1 MSTTKIARRLRGYKL
16 HSWVNKDLLTRFDK
30 YRIAKGLSR
39 DGALE
44 QALKKYLNIEEVTDD
59 CD

>member
-16 HSWVNKDLLTRFDK
+16 NSWVNKDLLTRFDK